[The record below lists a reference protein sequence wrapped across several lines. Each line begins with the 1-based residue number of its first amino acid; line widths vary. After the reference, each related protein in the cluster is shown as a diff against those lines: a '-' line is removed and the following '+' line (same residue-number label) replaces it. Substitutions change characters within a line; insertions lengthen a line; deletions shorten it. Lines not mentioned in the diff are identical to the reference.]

1 MNAKKS
7 KNKVWNK
14 SGISQQDEKKNILF
28 GRGEIWFSEQYTVQT
43 PAELYGRAS
52 AELKKSFSV
61 FVYEK

>member
-1 MNAKKS
+1 
-7 KNKVWNK
+7 VWNK

-28 GRGEIWFSEQYTVQT
+28 GRREIWFSEQYTVQT